1 MQKSMVNTENQPNN
15 CTMDSNYSL
24 AYQEAKNNVVYF
36 EHSLL
41 KIATMKGS
49 DSLDFL
55 NRISTNEVHNL
66 KHNESIQ
73 TILTSDKGR
82 IIDVVTLLRKDNNEI
97 VVISSNDSL
106 DSTIRWMKKYII
118 MDEVSVKENTQ
129 YTAIELHGPRSIT
142 FVREFFSLEDF
153 DSSIQKF
160 TIHQDSGT
168 VIARIPAMSEIS
180 MLLLIPK
187 ENENVLSLI
196 TSTLKQLSEIDREL
210 LRIEAGMGK
219 SPNELNEKYNP
230 LEAGMLHIIN
240 FKKGCYIGQEVI
252 ARLDSYNKVKLRLFG
267 IQSSKEIHLDEKIF
281 VNNSEIGIITSI
293 LKFTNEITIGLCYVR
308 GEFAHDNSTIEVR
321 SNDGSVKSALLKKLP
336 FSNE

>member
-1 MQKSMVNTENQPNN
+1 
-15 CTMDSNYSL
+15 MDLNYSS
-24 AYQEAKNNVVYF
+24 AYKEAKNNVVYF
-36 EHSLL
+36 DHSHL
-41 KIATMKGS
+41 KIATMKGA

-55 NRISTNEVHNL
+55 NRISTNEVLNL
-66 KHNESIQ
+66 KDNESIQ

-82 IIDVVTLLRKDNNEI
+82 IIDVVTLLQKDNKEI
-97 VVISSNDSL
+97 LVLSSNDSL

-118 MDEVSVKENTQ
+118 MDDVSIKENTQ
-129 YTAIELHGPRSIT
+129 YKAIELHGPRSIT

-168 VIARIPAMSEIS
+168 VIARIPAICEIS

-187 ENENVLSLI
+187 DNENVLSLI
-196 TSTLKQLSEIDREL
+196 ISTLKQLSEFDREL

-230 LEAGMLHIIN
+230 LEAGLLHIIN

-252 ARLDSYNKVKLRLFG
+252 ARLDSYNKVKQRLFG
-267 IQSSKEIHLDEKIF
+267 IQSSDELQVGDKI
-281 VNNSEIGIITSI
+281 VIENSEVGIITST
-293 LKFTNEITIGLCYVR
+293 LKLPTETTIGLCYVR
-308 GEFAHDNSTIEVR
+308 GEYAHDNTTTEVR
-321 SNDGSVKSALLKKLP
+321 ADEGNVKSAMLKKLP